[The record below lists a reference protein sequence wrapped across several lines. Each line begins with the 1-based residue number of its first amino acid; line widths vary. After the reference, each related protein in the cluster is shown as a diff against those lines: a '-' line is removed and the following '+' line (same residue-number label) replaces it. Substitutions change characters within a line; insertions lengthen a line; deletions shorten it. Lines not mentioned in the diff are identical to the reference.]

1 MKPEY
6 KKKAGRST
14 REKKND
20 RVLRKNSPR
29 VRAAVKDLDVPAVV
43 PVTVN
48 RVTADNSIPG
58 GFRIDAVP
66 VQPGERI

>member
-20 RVLRKNSPR
+20 RAMRKNSPR
-29 VRAAVKDLDVPAVV
+29 VRVEVKDLDVPAVV
-43 PVTVN
+43 TVN
-48 RVTADNSIPG
+48 RVTADNNFPG
-58 GFRIDAVP
+58 GFRIDSIP